1 MKSIERGGKRERG
14 EERSEVISGKC
25 MGNIP
30 LTGIFINAGSLAL
43 MGSDSIAWHF

>member
-14 EERSEVISGKC
+14 EERSEVIAGKC

-30 LTGIFINAGSLAL
+30 LTGIKICRELGFNGK
-43 MGSDSIAWHF
+43 